1 MISSS
6 SKIDFRL
13 EEVKPLRDR
22 IVASIRDSII
32 AGKIKPGERLLEPDV
47 AKMLGVSR
55 TPLREAF
62 LQLEAEDFVRV
73 TPRRGAVVSELSV
86 KDAEEI
92 YVVKSALESLAARLA
107 SALMTDEIVD
117 KLVSVNDQ
125 MEKKAKAKEPDYRA
139 LLDLN
144 SMFHRII
151 VETTKNEKLMQI
163 VNHLRNQTLR
173 YNFIYLSV
181 LSHLEESIEEHR
193 QIIDALCRRDGAA
206 VEILMK
212 NHGEN
217 AQRSLCDYISNQTQV
232 KEQTV

>member
-6 SKIDFRL
+6 STIDFRL

-107 SALMTDEIVD
+107 SAVMTDDIVD

-217 AQRSLCDYISNQTQV
+217 AQRSLCDYISNQSQV
-232 KEQTV
+232 KEQSV

>member
-6 SKIDFRL
+6 STIDFRL

-107 SALMTDEIVD
+107 SAVMTDDIVD

-181 LSHLEESIEEHR
+181 LSHLEQSIEEHR

-217 AQRSLCDYISNQTQV
+217 AQRSLCDYITNQSQV
-232 KEQTV
+232 KEQSV

>member
-107 SALMTDEIVD
+107 SAVMTDDIVD

-217 AQRSLCDYISNQTQV
+217 AQRSLCDYITNQSQV
-232 KEQTV
+232 KEQSV

>member
-6 SKIDFRL
+6 SKMDFQL

-73 TPRRGAVVSELSV
+73 TPRRGAVVSDLSV

-92 YVVKSALESLAARLA
+92 YVVKSALEALAARLA
-107 SALMTDEIVD
+107 AALMTDDILS
-117 KLVSVNDQ
+117 KLVSTNDQ
-125 MEKKAKAKEPDYRA
+125 MEKKAKVKEPDYRA

-151 VETTKNEKLMQI
+151 VETPKNDKLMQI
-163 VNHLRNQTLR
+163 VGLLRNQTLR

-181 LSHLEESIEEHR
+181 LSHLEESIAEHR
-193 QIIDALCRRDGAA
+193 QIIDALRRRDGAA

-212 NHGEN
+212 SHGEN
-217 AQRSLCDYISNQTQV
+217 AQRSLCDYISNQSHA

>member
-55 TPLREAF
+55 PTLREAF

-92 YVVKSALESLAARLA
+92 YVVKSALEALAARLA
-107 SALMTDEIVD
+107 AGLISSYQSMTRW
-117 KLVSVNDQ
+117 
-125 MEKKAKAKEPDYRA
+125 EKK
-139 LLDLN
+139 
-144 SMFHRII
+144 
-151 VETTKNEKLMQI
+151 
-163 VNHLRNQTLR
+163 
-173 YNFIYLSV
+173 
-181 LSHLEESIEEHR
+181 
-193 QIIDALCRRDGAA
+193 RR
-206 VEILMK
+206 
-212 NHGEN
+212 
-217 AQRSLCDYISNQTQV
+217 
-232 KEQTV
+232 

>member
-107 SALMTDEIVD
+107 SAVMTDDIVD

-181 LSHLEESIEEHR
+181 LSHLEQSIEEHR

-217 AQRSLCDYISNQTQV
+217 AQRSLCDYITNQSQV
-232 KEQTV
+232 KEQSV

>member
-107 SALMTDEIVD
+107 STLMTDEIVD

-181 LSHLEESIEEHR
+181 LSHLEESIKEHR

-217 AQRSLCDYISNQTQV
+217 AQRSLCDYISNQSQV
-232 KEQTV
+232 KEQSV

>member
-107 SALMTDEIVD
+107 AAVMTDEIVD

-144 SMFHRII
+144 SMFHVII
-151 VETTKNEKLMQI
+151 VETVKNDKLMQI

-181 LSHLEESIEEHR
+181 LSHLEESIAEHQ
-193 QIIDALCRRDGAA
+193 QIIDALRRRDGAA

-217 AQRSLCDYISNQTQV
+217 AQRSLCNYISNQSHV
-232 KEQTV
+232 KEQTA

>member
-125 MEKKAKAKEPDYRA
+125 MEKKAKVKEPDYRA

-181 LSHLEESIEEHR
+181 LSHLEESIKEHR

-217 AQRSLCDYISNQTQV
+217 AQRSLCDYISNQSQV
-232 KEQTV
+232 KEQSV

>member
-1 MISSS
+1 
-6 SKIDFRL
+6 
-13 EEVKPLRDR
+13 
-22 IVASIRDSII
+22 
-32 AGKIKPGERLLEPDV
+32 
-47 AKMLGVSR
+47 MLGVSR

-92 YVVKSALESLAARLA
+92 YVVKSALEALAARLA
-107 SALMTDEIVD
+107 AGLMTDDIVD
-117 KLVSVNDQ
+117 ELVSINDQ
-125 MEKKAKAKEPDYRA
+125 MGKKAKVKEPDYRT

-144 SMFHRII
+144 SMFHRTI
-151 VETTKNEKLMQI
+151 VETAKNDKLTQI
-163 VNHLRNQTLR
+163 VSHLRNQTLR

-181 LSHLEESIEEHR
+181 LSHLEESIAEHQ
-193 QIIDALCRRDGAA
+193 QIIDALRRRDGAA
-206 VEILMK
+206 VEDLMK

-217 AQRSLCDYISNQTQV
+217 AQRSLCDYISNQSQA

>member
-1 MISSS
+1 MISPS

-73 TPRRGAVVSELSV
+73 TPRRGAVVSDLSV

-92 YVVKSALESLAARLA
+92 YVVKSALEALAAKLA
-107 SALMTDEIVD
+107 SALMKDETLD
-117 KLVSVNDQ
+117 KLVAINEQ
-125 MEKKAKAKEPDYRA
+125 MEKKAKAKEPDYRS

-144 SMFHRII
+144 SSFHRVI
-151 VETTKNEKLMQI
+151 VETVQNDKLTQI

-181 LSHLEESIEEHR
+181 LSHLEESIHEHA
-193 QIIDALCRRDGAA
+193 QIIEALRNRDGAA
-206 VEILMK
+206 VEGLMK

-217 AQRSLCDYISNQTQV
+217 AQRSLCEYINNQTLA
-232 KEQTV
+232 KESV

>member
-6 SKIDFRL
+6 STIDFRL

-217 AQRSLCDYISNQTQV
+217 AQRSLCDYISNQSQV
-232 KEQTV
+232 KEQSV

>member
-193 QIIDALCRRDGAA
+193 QIINALCRRDGAA

-217 AQRSLCDYISNQTQV
+217 AQRSLCDYISNQSQV
-232 KEQTV
+232 KEQSV

>member
-217 AQRSLCDYISNQTQV
+217 AQRSLCDYISNQL
-232 KEQTV
+232 KEQSV

>member
-47 AKMLGVSR
+47 AKVLGVSR

-107 SALMTDEIVD
+107 SAVMTDEIVD

-125 MEKKAKAKEPDYRA
+125 MEKKAKVKEPDYRA

-217 AQRSLCDYISNQTQV
+217 AQRSLCDYISNQSQV
-232 KEQTV
+232 KDQSV